1 MFLLIE
7 AGGLPI
13 KLKPIIT
20 HHMKRN
26 ITLLI
31 GIFLISFWV
40 QAQNSIDFR
49 EVTLDNGL
57 HVIMHKDNSTPI
69 VAVSVLYHVGSKNE
83 NPDRTGFAHFFEHLL
98 FEGTENIGRGEYMN
112 KIQAIGGTLNA
123 FTSSDITYYYEIVP
137 SNYLETALYMES
149 ERMLH
154 PKIDQIGVDTQRD
167 VIKEEKRQSYDN
179 RPYGTIL
186 PETMK
191 RAFIEHPYRW
201 TPIGSMEDLD
211 AARLEEFIA
220 FHKSFYVPNNAT
232 LTIAGDID
240 YDQAEAWAKAYFEE
254 IPSGPEE
261 FFRPDV
267 TEPIKTAEIRD
278 IIYDNIQIPAII
290 QAYNLPPKS
299 HPDSYALEMLS
310 TYLTGGNSSLMTKE
324 LVDKQQKALGVQAI
338 PLDLED
344 GGVFIMYA
352 ITNMGVDP
360 GELETEIDRLLTQV
374 RNEGISESDFQK
386 LQNIIENDL
395 VSKNSSMEGIAQNLA
410 EASVFYGGTNY
421 VNEELDYFRKI
432 KREDIQRVA
441 NDYLNLDSRVVLYYL
456 PKSDQP
462 E

>member
-1 MFLLIE
+1 
-7 AGGLPI
+7 
-13 KLKPIIT
+13 
-20 HHMKRN
+20 MKKD

-31 GIFLISFWV
+31 CTCLISFWV
-40 QAQNSIDFR
+40 QAQNSIDYR

-57 HVIMHKDNSTPI
+57 HVIMHQDNSTPI

-83 NPDRTGFAHFFEHLL
+83 KPDRTGFAHFFEHLL

-123 FTSSDITYYYEIVP
+123 FTSNDITYYYEIVP

-167 VIKEEKRQSYDN
+167 VIKEEKRQRYDN
-179 RPYGTIL
+179 RPYGTMV

-191 RAFIEHPYRW
+191 RAFSEHPYRW
-201 TPIGSMEDLD
+201 TTIGSMEDLD
-211 AARLEEFIA
+211 AARLDEFIA
-220 FHKSFYVPNNAT
+220 FHKAFYVPNNAT

-254 IPSGPEE
+254 IPSGPEN

-267 TEPIKTAEIRD
+267 KEPAKTEEIRD
-278 IIYDNIQIPAII
+278 IVYDNIQIPAII
-290 QAYNLPPKS
+290 QAYNLPPKN

-352 ITNMGVDP
+352 VTNMGVDP
-360 GELETEIDRLLTQV
+360 GELEVEIDRLLNKV
-374 RNEGISESDFQK
+374 RDEGIAENDFQK

-410 EASVFYGGTNY
+410 ESKVFYGGTNY
-421 VNEELDYFRKI
+421 VNKELDYFREV
-432 KREDIQRVA
+432 KREDLQRVA
-441 NDYLNLDSRVVLYYL
+441 NDYINLDGRVVLYYL
-456 PKSDQP
+456 PKAAQS